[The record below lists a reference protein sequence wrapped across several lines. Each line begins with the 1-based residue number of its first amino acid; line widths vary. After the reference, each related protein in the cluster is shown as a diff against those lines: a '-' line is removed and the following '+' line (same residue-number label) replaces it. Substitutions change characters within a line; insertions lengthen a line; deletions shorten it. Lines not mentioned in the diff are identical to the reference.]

1 MKCILLTAII
11 GIQCQT
17 AFGGPITDE
26 FRGGYGGIP
35 WGTSL
40 VNLVGTLPGGQ
51 HFFAVTSTAGERLY
65 KVANDEPL
73 MGVPRQGMNVDYGL
87 GKWNTVDVVGIN
99 VPYERRDEL
108 LGVLIS
114 RFGNY
119 SKRIQVG
126 ASTYYEWP
134 QEICLR
140 MSLRASTAPNYG
152 ILQFVISN
160 PPACLLNGGGV
171 PQSRP

>member
-1 MKCILLTAII
+1 MIRILVIAAVGFL
-11 GIQCQT
+11 CQT

-35 WGTSL
+35 WGSSL
-40 VNLVGTLPGGQ
+40 ADLVGTLPDG
-51 HFFAVTSTAGERLY
+51 HHYFAVTSTAGERNY
-65 KVANDEPL
+65 DVINDEPL
-73 MGVPRQGMNVDYGL
+73 LGVPRRGMSVQYGI
-87 GKWNTVDVVGIN
+87 GKWNTVDIVGVN

-119 SKRIQVG
+119 SKRAQVG

-134 QEICLR
+134 QENCLR
-140 MSLRASTAPNYG
+140 MTLRASTSPSYG

-160 PPACLLNGGGV
+160 PPACVSNGGGV
-171 PQSRP
+171 AQSRR